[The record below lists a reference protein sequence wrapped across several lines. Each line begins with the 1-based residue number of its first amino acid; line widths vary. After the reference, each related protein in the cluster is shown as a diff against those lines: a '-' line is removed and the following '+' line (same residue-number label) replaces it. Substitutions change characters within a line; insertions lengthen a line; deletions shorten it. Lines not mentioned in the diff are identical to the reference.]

1 MRNKISRILLKQ
13 FVDEKRRELE
23 ELAYMLRLAE
33 ELGGE
38 EIINELKLQ
47 IEDLNV
53 KYKQIRVH
61 QLIQQRGE
69 SIKNRQ

>member
-1 MRNKISRILLKQ
+1 MENKISKILLKQ
-13 FVDEKRRELE
+13 FVEQKRQELE
-23 ELAYMLRLAE
+23 ELAYMLKLAQ

-38 EIINELKLQ
+38 EVINELQ
-47 IEDLNV
+47 RQVEDLNL

-61 QLIQQRGE
+61 QLIQQRSE

>member
-1 MRNKISRILLKQ
+1 MRNKISRLLLKQ